1 MIFSKAQEIIKLYEE
16 GNTCLH
22 PKNIENIY
30 EIIGNMLQTFKME
43 PVKIK
48 EILQYYFGL
57 FLTKIS
63 EAPIIQ
69 GNIEVIRMM
78 NYLIK
83 PLSKHSAS
91 ESKEI
96 LIEMSENLLKVF
108 QNYINT
114 PILECIVYLQKC
126 LGIVGSEMLEIVN
139 NYMLCLHE
147 ANTQVCLDNS
157 IRIVNYTIIEL
168 DENGFLLF
176 DAHIKCIFERI

>member
-1 MIFSKAQEIIKLYEE
+1 
-16 GNTCLH
+16 
-22 PKNIENIY
+22 
-30 EIIGNMLQTFKME
+30 MLQTFKME